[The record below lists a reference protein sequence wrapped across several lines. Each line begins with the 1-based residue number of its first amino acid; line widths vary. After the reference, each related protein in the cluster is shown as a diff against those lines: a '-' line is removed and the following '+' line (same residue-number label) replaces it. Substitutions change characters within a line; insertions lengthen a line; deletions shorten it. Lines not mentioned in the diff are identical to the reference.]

1 MLLRKGFLI
10 TGVCAS
16 LALMAPLASG
26 SLIYAGITGGQS
38 SASGLSNAT
47 NLGLMAGISI
57 PLIPF
62 LYVEGQYQRIHSWHA
77 RIEGAAAVLRVP
89 LAPRVAILGKIGGA
103 HLSGISN
110 GVATS
115 GSGLLYGAGLS
126 VRIYGPIAVRG
137 EYQVIRVSGVDYR
150 TAQGDLIYHF

>member
-1 MLLRKGFLI
+1 MFFRKGFWI

-16 LALMAPLASG
+16 MALAVPVASG
-26 SLIYAGITGGQS
+26 SLIYAGITGGHS
-38 SASGLSNAT
+38 SASVLPNGT

-62 LYVEGQYQRIHSWHA
+62 LYVEGDYQRVHSWNA

-103 HLSGISN
+103 HMSSASN

-126 VRIYGPIAVRG
+126 IRVFGPMAIRG
-137 EYQVIRVSGVDYR
+137 EYQTVRISGVDYR
-150 TAQGDLIYHF
+150 TVQGDLIYHF